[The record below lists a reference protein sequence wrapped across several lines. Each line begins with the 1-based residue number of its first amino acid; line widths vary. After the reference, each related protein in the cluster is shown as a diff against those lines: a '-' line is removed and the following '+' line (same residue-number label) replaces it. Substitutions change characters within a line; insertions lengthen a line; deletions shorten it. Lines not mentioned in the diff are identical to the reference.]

1 MFHPV
6 DIHVGKR
13 IRQRRLLLKTTQQ
26 ELSNQVGVKFQQM
39 QKYET
44 GKNRVSAS
52 RLWSIAKV
60 LSAPVSFFFDG
71 LEDERTT
78 DPTTAHLPVDIFNSQ
93 EALDLLSAYFAAPE
107 NQRRRLLELVRT
119 LSENH

>member
-1 MFHPV
+1 MSHPV

-13 IRQRRLLLKTTQQ
+13 IRERRLLLKTTQQ
-26 ELSNQVGVKFQQM
+26 KLSDQVGVKFQQM

-60 LSAPVSFFFDG
+60 LDVPVSFFFDG
-71 LEDERTT
+71 LKSGRTT
-78 DPTTAHLPVDIFNSQ
+78 DPTTAHLPVDIFNNK
-93 EALDLLSAYFAAPE
+93 EALDLLGAYFAAPE

-119 LSENH
+119 LSKND

>member
-1 MFHPV
+1 MSHPV

-13 IRQRRLLLKTTQQ
+13 IRQRRLLLKPTQQ

-60 LSAPVSFFFDG
+60 LNVPVSFFFDG
-71 LEDERTT
+71 LEDRRTT
-78 DPTTAHLPVDIFNSQ
+78 DPTTAHLPVDILNNK
-93 EALDLLSAYFAAPE
+93 EALDLLSAYFSAPE
-107 NQRRRLLELVRT
+107 NQRQRLFELVQT
-119 LSENH
+119 LSRSE

>member
-1 MFHPV
+1 MSHPV

-26 ELSNQVGVKFQQM
+26 ELSDQVGVKFQQM

-44 GKNRVSAS
+44 AKNRVSAS

-60 LSAPVSFFFDG
+60 LNVPVSFFFDG
-71 LEDERTT
+71 LEDRPTT
-78 DPTTAHLPVDIFNSQ
+78 DPTAAHLPVDILKNK
-93 EALDLLSAYFAAPE
+93 EALDLLSAYFTAPE
-107 NQRRRLLELVRT
+107 NQRRRLLDLVRT
-119 LSENH
+119 LSEND

>member
-1 MFHPV
+1 MSHPV

-60 LSAPVSFFFDG
+60 LNVPVSFFFDR
-71 LEDERTT
+71 LEDGCTT
-78 DPTTAHLPVDIFNSQ
+78 DPTTAHLPVDILNNK

-119 LSENH
+119 LSEND